1 MALRRHI
8 GFDEVAR
15 PETCAWTPFY
25 QCIFPK
31 VQFNRLSVRILHD
44 GLVFL
49 MQYYFTL
56 YTEERGAP
64 FSLSSIEPKETVGTT
79 GMVQLISNNTV
90 VAMIRG
96 YIE

>member
-1 MALRRHI
+1 
-8 GFDEVAR
+8 
-15 PETCAWTPFY
+15 
-25 QCIFPK
+25 
-31 VQFNRLSVRILHD
+31 
-44 GLVFL
+44 